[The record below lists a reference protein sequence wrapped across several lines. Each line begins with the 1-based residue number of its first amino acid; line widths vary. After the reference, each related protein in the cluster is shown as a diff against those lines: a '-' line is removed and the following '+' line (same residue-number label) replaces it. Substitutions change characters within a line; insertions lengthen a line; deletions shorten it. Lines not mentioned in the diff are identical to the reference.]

1 MKNID
6 NVAVVWTKSAGL
18 DTHGQTCYNSVPL
31 KKRAESDP
39 PDARRGGGAFLMSQ

>member
-1 MKNID
+1 MKNIND
-6 NVAVVWTKSAGL
+6 VAGGCAKSAGL